1 MAASV
6 LIARLIGPILLVAAV
21 AMLVDL
27 KDMQKMARDFLEN
40 RSLIFL
46 SGFLTMLA
54 GLAIANNHNIW
65 R

>member
-1 MAASV
+1 
-6 LIARLIGPILLVAAV
+6 
-21 AMLVDL
+21 MLVDL